1 MHGSADQIQLH
12 LLVFTSKNFRL
23 DFHVDDLLL
32 AIHFH
37 IDHAAAGRG
46 FHGHGIHL
54 PLQVFLQLPESRQ
67 HLLESA
73 DFHQDSSWFRFTSE
87 ILPPKRCNMDRTIG
101 SRSNCARNPSAPDAP
116 RAADAAAATDSS
128 LAQTRTARPS
138 TLLEMTRIFSS
149 ESRPSISSA
158 NGRFSGEK

>member
-1 MHGSADQIQLH
+1 TRPTTTDIFTLSLHDALPIYLHAGYSGNAAREIFHLVGEFFIDAPRRFIDCRADQVLQH
-12 LLVFTSKNFRL
+12 LLVLTGKNFRL

-87 ILPPKRCNMDRTIG
+87 I
-101 SRSNCARNPSAPDAP
+101 
-116 RAADAAAATDSS
+116 
-128 LAQTRTARPS
+128 
-138 TLLEMTRIFSS
+138 
-149 ESRPSISSA
+149 
-158 NGRFSGEK
+158 